1 MEQQRRRWRIRLSTL
16 MLLIV
21 ILGLSLALVMERRR
35 RQVSEEMAIKR
46 LEAERIQAVTAW
58 TQARRAEAALRKALG
73 EAKSPG
79 PGPPGESPGRSTVGE
94 GR

>member
-1 MEQQRRRWRIRLSTL
+1 MDQHRPRWRFRISTL
-16 MLLIV
+16 MLLVV

-35 RQVSEEMAIKR
+35 RQVSEELAVKR

-58 TQARRAEAALRKALG
+58 TQARRAEAALRKALD
-73 EAKSPG
+73 EAKSPD
-79 PGPPGESPGRSTVGE
+79 PGPPGESQGRSTAPE